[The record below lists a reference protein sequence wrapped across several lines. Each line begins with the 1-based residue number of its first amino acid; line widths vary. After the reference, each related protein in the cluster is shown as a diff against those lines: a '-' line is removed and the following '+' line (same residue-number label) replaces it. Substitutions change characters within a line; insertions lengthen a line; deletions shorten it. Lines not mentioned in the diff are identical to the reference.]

1 MNRIVILVVLALISG
16 QVLPGSS
23 AEAQA
28 PKAPAAP
35 AAAPSTGSAAEAG
48 KPDEEPLEEAEVL
61 VGGPNLPSYFVVSAF
76 LRRAALVLERPIGQR
91 PDFFTT
97 FGCTLGNERYQ
108 ACFDLINEGAKIN
121 NRTPNSKTPEES
133 QAALDTQAREI
144 AQVYAKLLKLLGATP
159 EAARGWHTKV
169 EEVRPTVGMVLT
181 DEPGQDLFQAARIF
195 DQELE
200 KLYPGALQ
208 LPGFVLAKSAPP
220 SGG

>member
-16 QVLPGSS
+16 WVLPGSP

-28 PKAPAAP
+28 PKAPATAAP
-35 AAAPSTGSAAEAG
+35 ASA
-48 KPDEEPLEEAEVL
+48 EEENLEEAEVL

-144 AQVYAKLLKLLGATP
+144 ARVYAKLLKLLGTTP

-181 DEPGQDLFQAARIF
+181 DEPGQDLFQSARIF

-208 LPGFVLAKSAPP
+208 LPGFVKAKNTASPT
-220 SGG
+220 GTKG